1 MKYYIFGGNG
11 FVGRYLANAM
21 AERQWNVV
29 VCDLHASLD
38 TRISNKVAYQ
48 QVDIRDKTALQSLT
62 IQSDDLVIN
71 LAANQYHTKVPKN
84 RKEYFFSVNTV
95 GTQNI
100 LETIF
105 AKGCR
110 KYLMF
115 TTDMTYGKPQY
126 LPVDIHHPQNPFG
139 PYGQSK
145 KACEELCKAYR
156 QKGMDVTV
164 FRPRMINGPGRL
176 GILVKLFKL
185 IDFNLPVPTIGNGKN
200 HYQMISVFDCVSAI
214 LCAIEKGLPNKEYN
228 LGSKNSP
235 DIHTLLAGVVQSANK
250 HSVVIPTPG
259 KLVKATLRLLDN
271 VGLTLMYPEQFMIAD
286 EEYVLDITETEM
298 DLDWHPQYNDE
309 DMLKEAYRMY
319 KEEKCGKYLTNWGG
333 VKSYL
338 FHLCDLQWW
347 GAWQPSFSMRLTPC
361 YSMC

>member
-11 FVGRYLANAM
+11 FVGRYLADALL
-21 AERQWNVV
+21 ERKADVT
-29 VCDLHASLD
+29 VCDLQPVLD
-38 TRISNKVAYQ
+38 ERINPSAAYR
-48 QVDIRDKTALQSLT
+48 QVDIRDKAAIDALP
-62 IQSDDLVIN
+62 IGPEDLVIN

-84 RKEYFFSVNTV
+84 RKEYFFSVNKV
-95 GTQNI
+95 GTENI
-100 LETIF
+100 LASIF
-105 AKGCR
+105 ATGCR
-110 KYLMF
+110 RYLMF

-145 KACEELCKAYR
+145 KACEDLCKAYR
-156 QKGMDVTV
+156 AKGMDITV

-214 LCAIEKGLPNKEYN
+214 LCAIDKGLPNKEYN

-235 DIHTLLAGVVQSANK
+235 DIRTLLQGVVKSAGK
-250 HSVVIPTPG
+250 HSPVIPTPG
-259 KLVKATLRLLDN
+259 KLVKAILRLLDN
-271 VGLTLMYPEQFMIAD
+271 CGLTLMYPEQFMIAD
-286 EEYVLDITETEM
+286 EEYVLDISETEK

-319 KEEKCGKYLTNWGG
+319 KQK
-333 VKSYL
+333 
-338 FHLCDLQWW
+338 
-347 GAWQPSFSMRLTPC
+347 
-361 YSMC
+361 